1 MTRRVSWYLLVRT
14 NIRQKI
20 KVTQNKFIRFSLKL
34 NSRHY
39 IGAKE
44 FKKINWLPTKERV
57 EQPVTTNIFKYWKGN
72 SLLYVNKLFVPSKNV
87 YKTRSHIALEIK
99 VKMLL
104 RKSRSKERF
113 IYDAIYLE

>member
-1 MTRRVSWYLLVRT
+1 MTRRVSWYPLVST

-20 KVTQNKFIRFSLKL
+20 EVTQNKFIHFSLKI
-34 NSRHY
+34 NSRHH

-44 FKKINWLPTKERV
+44 FEKINWLPTKERV
-57 EQPVTTNIFKYWKGN
+57 EQPVATNIFKYWKSN
-72 SLLYVNKLFVPSKNV
+72 SPLYVNELFVPSKIV

-104 RKSRSKERF
+104 RKSWSKERF
-113 IYDAIYLE
+113 VYDAIYLE